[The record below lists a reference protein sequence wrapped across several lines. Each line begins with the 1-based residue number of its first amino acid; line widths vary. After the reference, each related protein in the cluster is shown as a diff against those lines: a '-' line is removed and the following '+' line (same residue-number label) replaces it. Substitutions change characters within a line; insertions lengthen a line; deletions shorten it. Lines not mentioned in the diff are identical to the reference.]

1 MIASRARRRSR
12 RRLTRTAWPAVSHT
26 SLVTLLA
33 RSRGTWGSSPAAW
46 RALRA
51 RTSPRPVPPS
61 PIELIVAPVPTVAA
75 TAAGPGRCRGAD
87 RPPSREPIGPARGH
101 VIPRLLLPPPP
112 LPQRQA
118 SPPGPPP
125 PTT

>member
-12 RRLTRTAWPAVSHT
+12 RRLTRTAWPAFSHT

-61 PIELIVAPVPTVAA
+61 PIELIVAPVPPVAA
-75 TAAGPGRCRGAD
+75 TGAGPGRCRGAD
-87 RPPSREPIGPARGH
+87 RRPPAEPIAQARGH
-101 VIPRLLLPPPP
+101 VRPRPP
-112 LPQRQA
+112 LPGQDR
-118 SPPGPPP
+118 GDVGERGGG
-125 PTT
+125 